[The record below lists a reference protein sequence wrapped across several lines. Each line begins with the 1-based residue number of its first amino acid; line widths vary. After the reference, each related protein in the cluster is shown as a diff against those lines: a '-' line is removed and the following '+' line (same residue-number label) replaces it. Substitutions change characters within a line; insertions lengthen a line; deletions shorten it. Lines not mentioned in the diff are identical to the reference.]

1 MGPRERDSSSTF
13 LVRRFLPP
21 GFTQIN
27 VDLKFE
33 TIRLFKTRWILTIRL
48 AKGKFSEVF
57 TKTLIFINL
66 KGLNM
71 NKFAKTVF
79 SVSAATIV
87 ATATLT
93 PVVVNAWGDSNNGRK
108 TYTIA
113 DINNGALSDGTIT
126 FNSITDGKIGDER
139 NFVGARLTT
148 GNSSVYNANE
158 INVED
163 DQIYTIRL
171 YVHNNSP
178 KGTNAVAKDVSVEF
192 SLPTTVS
199 TEHTVIGYINSSN
212 ATPTRYW
219 DEVKLKSDDN
229 FYMEYV
235 SGSAQYRNA
244 NGVFALPD
252 TIINQDTKI
261 GYTSMNGEIPGC
273 FEYDGEVTIQVKVHK
288 SVSAKLSKTVRIKG
302 SGEKFGEAV
311 TAKVGDEVEFQI
323 EYVNLLA
330 DSVKD
335 VMIRDVLPT
344 NMEYVAGSTVL
355 YNSNYKTGKALPED
369 TLTTT
374 GLNIGSYNSKGN
386 AYIRFTAKVVDKTL
400 ACGTNQL
407 VNWASSTAASKV
419 TKDDASVMVEKAGEV
434 CENKPTPTPTPTP
447 ETPKEVVKT
456 GPEGVV
462 AVALG
467 AGGVTT
473 LVGYTIAS
481 RRKF

>member
-1 MGPRERDSSSTF
+1 
-13 LVRRFLPP
+13 
-21 GFTQIN
+21 
-27 VDLKFE
+27 
-33 TIRLFKTRWILTIRL
+33 
-48 AKGKFSEVF
+48 
-57 TKTLIFINL
+57 
-66 KGLNM
+66 M
-71 NKFAKTVF
+71 NKIIKTVM
-79 SVSAATIV
+79 SVSAAATI

-93 PVVVNAWGDSNNGRK
+93 PVMVNAWGDSNNGRK

-113 DINNGALSDGTIT
+113 QINDGALKDGTIT

-139 NFVGARLTT
+139 NFVGAKLTT

-163 DQIYTIRL
+163 GQIYTIRL

-178 KGTNAVAKDVSVEF
+178 KGTDAVAKDVSVVF

-199 TEHTVIGYINSSN
+199 TEHTVIGYLNSSN
-212 ATPTRYW
+212 ANPTRYW
-219 DEVKLKSDDN
+219 DEVTLKSDEN

-252 TIINQDTKI
+252 TIINQNTKI

-273 FEYDGEVTIQVKVHK
+273 FQYDGEVTIQVKVHK

-302 SGEKFGEAV
+302 SGEKFGEV
-311 TAKVGDEVEFQI
+311 VEAKVGDEVEFQI

-344 NMEYVAGSTVL
+344 NMEYVAGSTVF
-355 YNSNYKTGKALPED
+355 YNSNYKTGKTLPEN

-400 ACGTNQL
+400 ACGANQL
-407 VNWASSTAASKV
+407 VNWASSTVASKV
-419 TKDDASVMVEKAGEV
+419 TKDDASVMVEKTGGTCDEQP
-434 CENKPTPTPTPTP
+434 EPKPEPEPTPDDPVIPD
-447 ETPKEVVKT
+447 TPKEVVKT
-456 GPEGVV
+456 GPESIIVGG
-462 AVALG
+462 ALG
-467 AGGVTT
+467 AGGLTT